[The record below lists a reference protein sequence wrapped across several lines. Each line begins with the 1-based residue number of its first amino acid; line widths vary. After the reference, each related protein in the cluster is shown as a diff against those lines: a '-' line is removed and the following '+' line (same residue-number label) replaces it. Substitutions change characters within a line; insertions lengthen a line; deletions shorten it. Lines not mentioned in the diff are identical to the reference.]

1 LRKEKK
7 MDNLLLYLV
16 KVSAGTTMLYLCYL
30 LLFRKDT
37 FYLRN
42 RILLILILILPV
54 FFPFIKIPVVKSNIV
69 FADPVNT
76 TANFDFS
83 GTSAVS
89 AFPGASDSFDYI
101 RIFTVIYFVVTALL
115 MIRILISLISTYRI
129 IRQGT
134 INRSHFPKVIISENQ
149 ISPFSFFPYAVIP
162 AEDFR
167 SGNYNDVLDHE
178 FAHLRQGHSF
188 DLLLTELFISFQW
201 FNPFVWLIKRSVIL
215 NHEYL
220 ADQVSLINNKS
231 AKEYQYRLLNFQKGL
246 KNISLAHNFNSL
258 IKNRII
264 MINKKPTRKYA
275 TLKNI
280 LILPAVAIV
289 VYAFS
294 TPEYHSSVA
303 SSKDKSLSIYQQAA
317 VLQKEVKGKVV
328 KEDGKPLE
336 GVNITSTGTLGN
348 AQMTSTGSD
357 GRFAISN
364 AVKDA
369 ILIFNCRGYKQLL
382 LKSDINK
389 EMIVKMENDPDYKSP
404 AGTDPDTFSGKRSE
418 PIVIIDGVITEKNSR
433 DAIKDLG
440 YNMGISKLIYG
451 KEATDK
457 YGDKAVPGAW
467 EITTRKKAL
476 EMGLKPPYPRLAP
489 DDYPTFQNK
498 RYDNFTEWVGSQ
510 IKYPAAAQTKK
521 QEGWVALNF
530 NVELN
535 GTISNIVSTIPVD
548 PILSDEVIRV
558 VKSSPKWDAPKNR
571 NVDEPFA
578 SSVTLK
584 FKLPDRVLTEAPFVV
599 VEQMPMYPGGD
610 GELLKFLKNNTKY
623 PEPAKANKIQGRV
636 IIRFIVSTE
645 GKAEGVSVLKGVDP
659 QLDAEAIRVTSM
671 VNGFKPGLQGGKA
684 VGVWYMVPI
693 NFSLATP
700 QPLFSQSS
708 QSEILKFMGMNT
720 GYPQAARSAA
730 DTGMIFI
737 VVKMGKGG
745 VVKECKAYTE
755 KTEIKVPFLPEVV
768 IVGYQTQT
776 PGSGDIRPGNA
787 TGNPHTD
794 LQTEGLRIAN
804 KLGGLDIPEWKDKD
818 MEFALTLKFVL
829 KEEKR

>member
-1 LRKEKK
+1 
-7 MDNLLLYLV
+7 
-16 KVSAGTTMLYLCYL
+16 
-30 LLFRKDT
+30 
-37 FYLRN
+37 
-42 RILLILILILPV
+42 
-54 FFPFIKIPVVKSNIV
+54 
-69 FADPVNT
+69 
-76 TANFDFS
+76 
-83 GTSAVS
+83 
-89 AFPGASDSFDYI
+89 
-101 RIFTVIYFVVTALL
+101 
-115 MIRILISLISTYRI
+115 
-129 IRQGT
+129 
-134 INRSHFPKVIISENQ
+134 
-149 ISPFSFFPYAVIP
+149 
-162 AEDFR
+162 
-167 SGNYNDVLDHE
+167 
-178 FAHLRQGHSF
+178 
-188 DLLLTELFISFQW
+188 
-201 FNPFVWLIKRSVIL
+201 
-215 NHEYL
+215 
-220 ADQVSLINNKS
+220 
-231 AKEYQYRLLNFQKGL
+231 
-246 KNISLAHNFNSL
+246 
-258 IKNRII
+258 
-264 MINKKPTRKYA
+264 
-275 TLKNI
+275 
-280 LILPAVAIV
+280 
-289 VYAFS
+289 
-294 TPEYHSSVA
+294 
-303 SSKDKSLSIYQQAA
+303 
-317 VLQKEVKGKVV
+317 
-328 KEDGKPLE
+328 
-336 GVNITSTGTLGN
+336 
-348 AQMTSTGSD
+348 
-357 GRFAISN
+357 
-364 AVKDA
+364 
-369 ILIFNCRGYKQLL
+369 
-382 LKSDINK
+382 
-389 EMIVKMENDPDYKSP
+389 
-404 AGTDPDTFSGKRSE
+404 
-418 PIVIIDGVITEKNSR
+418 
-433 DAIKDLG
+433 
-440 YNMGISKLIYG
+440 
-451 KEATDK
+451 
-457 YGDKAVPGAW
+457 
-467 EITTRKKAL
+467 
-476 EMGLKPPYPRLAP
+476 MGLKPPYPRLAP

-636 IIRFIVSTE
+636 IIRFIVSPE

-720 GYPQAARSAA
+720 GYPQAARSSA

-804 KLGGLDIPEWKDKD
+804 KLGGLDVPEWKDKD